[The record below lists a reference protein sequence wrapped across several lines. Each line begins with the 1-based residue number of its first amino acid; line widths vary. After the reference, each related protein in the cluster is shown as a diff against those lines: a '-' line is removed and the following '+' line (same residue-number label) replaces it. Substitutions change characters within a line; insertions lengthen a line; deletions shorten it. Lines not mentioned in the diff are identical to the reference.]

1 MEDRALPVSGSARLR
16 AAMIGE
22 LRADRA
28 SVAAMLVLNAAAAG
42 AGLVAPWLLG
52 QIVDVVSSGT
62 DPDPL
67 GTIDLLALIV
77 VVTTAAQ
84 IVLSRLALGV
94 GYRFGERSATR
105 IRERLLDRAL
115 ALPPAT
121 VEASDTGDLISRG
134 STDTTIVATTLR
146 RAMPEVAVASVQVV
160 FLVAAVLV
168 LDPRLGVCGLLCL
181 GGMGVALRWY
191 LRRARLAYL
200 HEAPTGAAL
209 AEIVTD
215 TARGA
220 RTIEALALEHE
231 RAAAA
236 EKVIDV
242 VRSARLRTL
251 RLRTVLFPSVDI
263 TLVLPVVGV
272 LLAGAALRQADLVT
286 LGTVVAATV
295 YLRQLATPL
304 DTVMLWVEQ
313 LQGAAAS
320 LARLEGLAEVPVA
333 ATASAGA
340 PCDDRIEVRN
350 AYYAYRAGPDV
361 LHGID
366 LVIRPGERL
375 AVVGASGAGK
385 STLGRLLAGLDR
397 PRAGTVTVGGCRW
410 RTCRRTGCAPRWCWS
425 PRTTTCSSTRCATT
439 CASPAR
445 TWTTTSWSGPWTR
458 SARTGSPTC
467 PTAWTPC
474 SAARPSWT
482 VPAPSSSPW
491 PGWCWPTRTPWC
503 WTRRPRCWTRRPP
516 AAPSVPSP
524 RCSPAARSSLS
535 LTGCRRRAMLTGSP
549 SSTRAGWSSWA
560 RTRSCWPPA
569 APTHGCGARG
579 APVTRPSPPPPGV
592 GKSEIEGVT
601 KVRGSRGVCCDF

>member
-1 MEDRALPVSGSARLR
+1 VSGGPAGVEDRALPVSGSARLR
-16 AAMIGE
+16 AAVIGE

-52 QIVDVVSSGT
+52 RIVDVVSGGT

-77 VVTTAAQ
+77 VATTAAQ

-94 GYRFGERSATR
+94 GYRFGERSAAR

-191 LRRARLAYL
+191 LRRARSAYL
-200 HEAPTGAAL
+200 HEARTGAAL
-209 AEIVTD
+209 AEIVTN

-263 TLVLPVVGV
+263 ALVLPVVGV

-304 DTVMLWVEQ
+304 DMVMLWVEQ

-320 LARLEGLAEVPVA
+320 LARLEGLAEVPVP

-340 PCDDRIEVRN
+340 PRDDRIEVRN
-350 AYYAYRAGPDV
+350 AYYAYGAGPDV

-397 PRAGTVTVGGCRW
+397 PRAGTVTVGGVPVADLPPDRL
-410 RTCRRTGCAPRWCWS
+410 RAQVVLVTQDHHVFVDTVRDNLRI
-425 PRTTTCSSTRCATT
+425 
-439 CASPAR
+439 
-445 TWTTTSWSGPWTR
+445 
-458 SARTGSPTC
+458 
-467 PTAWTPC
+467 
-474 SAARPSWT
+474 ARPDVDDDELVRALDAVGAHRVADLPDSLDTVLGRETELDGAHAQQLSLARVVLADPHTLVLDEATALLDPTTARSTERALASVLAGRTVVAIAHRLQTARDADRIAVLDEGRLVELGTHDELLAAGGTYAQLWRSWRSGDET
-482 VPAPSSSPW
+482 VTAPSW
-491 PGWCWPTRTPWC
+491 GRE
-503 WTRRPRCWTRRPP
+503 
-516 AAPSVPSP
+516 
-524 RCSPAARSSLS
+524 
-535 LTGCRRRAMLTGSP
+535 
-549 SSTRAGWSSWA
+549 
-560 RTRSCWPPA
+560 
-569 APTHGCGARG
+569 
-579 APVTRPSPPPPGV
+579 V
-592 GKSEIEGVT
+592 G
-601 KVRGSRGVCCDF
+601 D

>member
-77 VVTTAAQ
+77 VATTAAQ

-397 PRAGTVTVGGCRW
+397 PRAGTVTVGGVPVADLPPDRL
-410 RTCRRTGCAPRWCWS
+410 RAQVVLVTQDHHVFVDTVRDNLRI
-425 PRTTTCSSTRCATT
+425 
-439 CASPAR
+439 
-445 TWTTTSWSGPWTR
+445 
-458 SARTGSPTC
+458 
-467 PTAWTPC
+467 
-474 SAARPSWT
+474 ARPDVDDDELVRALDAVGAHRVADLPDGLDTVLGRETELDGARAQQLSLARVVLADPHTLVLDEATALLDPTTARSTERALASVLAGRTVVAIAHRLQTARDADRIAVLDEGRLVELGTHAELLAAGGTYARLWRSWRSGDET
-482 VPAPSSSPW
+482 VTAPSW
-491 PGWCWPTRTPWC
+491 GRE
-503 WTRRPRCWTRRPP
+503 
-516 AAPSVPSP
+516 
-524 RCSPAARSSLS
+524 
-535 LTGCRRRAMLTGSP
+535 
-549 SSTRAGWSSWA
+549 
-560 RTRSCWPPA
+560 
-569 APTHGCGARG
+569 
-579 APVTRPSPPPPGV
+579 V
-592 GKSEIEGVT
+592 G
-601 KVRGSRGVCCDF
+601 D